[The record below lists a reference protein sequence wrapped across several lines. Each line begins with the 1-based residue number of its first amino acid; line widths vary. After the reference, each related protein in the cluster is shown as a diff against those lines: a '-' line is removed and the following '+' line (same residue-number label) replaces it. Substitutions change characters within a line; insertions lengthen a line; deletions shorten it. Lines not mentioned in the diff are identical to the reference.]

1 MEYQLTGAVNEIM
14 RMVTPYMVGIIGF
27 LFIRLAN
34 RIDDDIKEIRN
45 DHKQDNKFVND
56 RVTALS
62 ESFSELSG
70 QHKRN
75 HRSK

>member
-1 MEYQLTGAVNEIM
+1 MERQIANTVNEIM

-34 RIDDDIKEIRN
+34 RIDDDIKDIR
-45 DHKQDNKFVND
+45 DTLKQDNKFVND

-62 ESFSELSG
+62 EAFNELKG
-70 QHKRN
+70 EHKRN